1 MARIQPG
8 PFKQANFFIRIS
20 SNPIIREELRVS
32 DNEVFLVGTT
42 HREESWQ
49 TD

>member
-1 MARIQPG
+1 MARIQPE
-8 PFKQANFFIRIS
+8 PVKQTNFFIRIS

-32 DNEVFLVGTT
+32 DNEIFLVGTT
-42 HREESWQ
+42 RREESWP